1 MTKAY
6 QQMSVADALYTAA
19 RKYPGSV
26 EALAL
31 RMGKSP
37 KVLRSKLTP
46 DDEGH
51 VLTLEEAIQ
60 IIELL
65 DTCVPTAADLAVKAI
80 AYRLGRVVVRHSGVD
95 SCPLGLEIQGLALTG
110 TLGLLCA
117 DIAATTAGNAGKPL
131 NKKQADKLNADVA
144 QCLDALFLIKDSIEH
159 LTEA

>member
-6 QQMSVADALYTAA
+6 QQMSVGDAVYTAA

-26 EALAL
+26 EALAV

-46 DDEGH
+46 DDETH

-65 DTCVPTAADLAVKAI
+65 DCSVPHAADQAIKAI
-80 AYRLGRVVVRHSGVD
+80 AYRLGRVVVRHGGMD
-95 SCPLGLEIQGLALTG
+95 YNDAPLAEQGLAVCAVVGLMAADLAASIDG
-110 TLGLLCA
+110 DKPIPRKLADTLHA
-117 DIAATTAGNAGKPL
+117 DIARA
-131 NKKQADKLNADVA
+131 
-144 QCLDALFLIKDSIEH
+144 LDALTMLKDSVEQ
-159 LTEA
+159 LTEAK

>member
-6 QQMSVADALYTAA
+6 KQMSVEDALYSAA
-19 RKYPGSV
+19 RRYPGSI
-26 EALAL
+26 EALAA
-31 RMGKSP
+31 RMGKSAN
-37 KVLRSKLTP
+37 VMRSKLKP
-46 DDEGH
+46 DVDTHH
-51 VLTLEEAIQ
+51 VTLEEAVV

-65 DTCVPTAADLAVKAI
+65 DSCAPTAADLAVKAI

-95 SCPLGLEIQGLALTG
+95 SCPLGLEVQGLALTG

-131 NKKQADKLNADVA
+131 NKKQADKLSADVA

-159 LTEA
+159 LAEA